1 MGAIGAGGE
10 AGCSEEFVGLVAGCA
25 EGGGV
30 LAGGAFGVAGEALL
44 DGVGAVSSLGTAS
57 KTLCSIKVSN
67 GATETLRFIRARP
80 ARRIT

>member
-1 MGAIGAGGE
+1 MSAIGTRVE
-10 AGCSEEFVGLVAGCA
+10 AGCSEQFVGLIAGCA

-44 DGVGAVSSLGTAS
+44 DGVGAVSSLRTAS
-57 KTLCSIKVSN
+57 NTLFSIKVPN
-67 GATETLRFIRARP
+67 GAAETLRFVSASP